1 MTLFLLDDHRYYKQ
15 TWKNFKPC
23 NKDLWFR
30 VHQMVMTMVLLSSVA
45 AFVIICIV
53 KGFLPYSVEAYQSNP
68 HPATGKIINLNR
80 INFTKTNIF
89 L

>member
-1 MTLFLLDDHRYYKQ
+1 
-15 TWKNFKPC
+15 
-23 NKDLWFR
+23 
-30 VHQMVMTMVLLSSVA
+30 MVMTMVLLSSVA

-53 KGFLPYSVEAYQSNP
+53 KGFLPYSLEAYQSNP

-80 INFTKTNIF
+80 INFTETNIIF